1 MRYAACR
8 QDQTLLMKKAAALLS
23 LVILLG
29 NPSSATSFGDPEKTP
44 SFQPPTTIAGFE
56 APAEE
61 LAVEK
66 KFLAVPDPKRAEQE
80 LKTLTAA
87 PHLATTPEDFKTAEY
102 VLERYKEAGL
112 QASIVEYKV
121 YFGIPISVSIDVVA
135 PGNVS
140 MHGPSAERIDADE
153 PYQNDGRISPV
164 FSGYSPSGDV
174 TADVVYANYGRPED
188 FEELARLG
196 VDVKGKLVI
205 VRYGENFRGV
215 KELIAQ
221 QHGAAGLIVYSDP
234 MDDGYYRGDV
244 YPKGP
249 YRPSSAVQRGDIHF
263 MFRYPGDPTT
273 PGVASLPSLPAEKR
287 TDPDKADSL
296 PKIPAIPI
304 SYGDASPILQHLE
317 GPESPRSW
325 QGALPFTYH
334 VGPGP
339 VRVHLDVKMD
349 YQYRTIWD
357 VIGTVA
363 GSEYPKEL
371 VISGNH
377 RDAWV
382 FGAVDPGSGSAAQL
396 EAVRGIGQLLKS
408 GWHPKR
414 TIVFASW
421 DAEEQG
427 MIGSTEWAEEHA
439 MDLKKAVAYFNMDV
453 AVSGPNFAAA
463 SVPSLK
469 QFLREVAR
477 GVPSPQGGSVYD
489 AWQKQVSGRSSL
501 RNDAFPD
508 VNGSAR
514 HSAAAP
520 SRPDVPVGDL
530 GSGSDYSVFLDHL
543 GVPSAD
549 MGSHGPYG
557 VYHSAFDDFA
567 WYSTFGDPHFA
578 YLQEMARL
586 EGLQVLRMADADVLP
601 LDYEEYGSEIE
612 AYVEYMKQKASEAF
626 PQGAPRLDEVSKAA
640 KRLQSAGRMLLGAVK
655 AGKTPDPE
663 RLNQALLEAEH
674 SLITSGLPGR
684 PWFRHAIYA
693 PGETTGYEAVV
704 LPGISAAIERHDLPM
719 LLEQRQTTAAAI
731 NKAAEALESVHSF

>member
-1 MRYAACR
+1 MN
-8 QDQTLLMKKAAALLS
+8 KIAALLLLVLLTGNS
-23 LVILLG
+23 L
-29 NPSSATSFGDPEKTP
+29 PAESFGESEKIT
-44 SFQPPTTIAGFE
+44 FEPPTTIAGFE
-56 APAEE
+56 SPAEE
-61 LAVEK
+61 LALEK
-66 KFLAVPDPKRAEQE
+66 KFLGVPDPKKAEQD
-80 LKTLTAA
+80 LKALTAA
-87 PHLATTPEDFKTAEY
+87 PHLATTPEDHKTAEY

-112 QASIVEYKV
+112 QASIAEYRV
-121 YFGIPISVSIDVVA
+121 YFGLPVSVSIDVVA
-135 PGNVS
+135 PDSVV
-140 MHGPSAERIDADE
+140 MHGPSPEHVEGEE
-153 PYQNDGRISPV
+153 PYQNDSRISPV

-188 FEELARLG
+188 FEELSKLG

-215 KELIAQ
+215 KELVAQ

-244 YPKGP
+244 YPKGA
-249 YRPSSAVQRGDIHF
+249 YRPSSAVQRGDVHF

-273 PGVASLPSLPAEKR
+273 PGTASLPSLAADKR
-287 TDPDKADSL
+287 TDPDKADCL

-317 GPESPRSW
+317 GPESPREW

-339 VRVHLDVKMD
+339 VRVHLNVKMD
-349 YQYRTIWD
+349 YQYRTIWN
-357 VIGTVA
+357 VIGTIS
-363 GSEYPKEL
+363 GSEYPKEM

-382 FGAVDPGSGSAAQL
+382 YGAVDPGSGSAAQL

-408 GWHPKR
+408 GWRPKR

-439 MDLKKAVAYFNMDV
+439 MDLKSAVAYFNMDV

-469 QFLREVAR
+469 QFMRDVAKA
-477 GVPSPQGGSVYD
+477 VPSPQGGSVYD
-489 AWQKQVSGRSSL
+489 VWQQQVSGKSS
-501 RNDAFPD
+501 RNEIFPD

-514 HSAAAP
+514 HSSAAP
-520 SRPDVPVGDL
+520 SRQDVPVGDL
-530 GSGSDYSVFLDHL
+530 GSGSDYSAFLDHL
-543 GVPSAD
+543 GVPAAD

-567 WYSTFGDPHFA
+567 WFSKFGDPHFVFV
-578 YLQEMARL
+578 QQMARL
-586 EGLQVLRMADADVLP
+586 NGLQVLRMADADVLP
-601 LDYEEYGSEIE
+601 FDYEEYGSEIE
-612 AYVEYMKQKASEAF
+612 AYVEYMKRKSAEAF
-626 PQGAPRLDEVSKAA
+626 PQGAPKLEVVTKAA
-640 KRLQSAGRMLLGAVK
+640 KRLQSAGSMLLGAIK
-655 AGKTPDPE
+655 AGKAPHPE
-663 RLNQALLEAEH
+663 RLNRALLEAEH
-674 SLITSGLPGR
+674 AFLTAGLPGR

-704 LPGISAAIERHDLPM
+704 LPGISAAIERRDLQM
-719 LLEQRQTTAAAI
+719 LIEQRQTTAAAI

>member
-1 MRYAACR
+1 MRK
-8 QDQTLLMKKAAALLS
+8 TVALLS
-23 LVILLG
+23 LTMLAW
-29 NPSSATSFGDPEKTP
+29 NQAPAAAFGDPDKA
-44 SFQPPTTIAGFE
+44 SFNPPTNIVGFDSPV
-56 APAEE
+56 AE
-61 LAVEK
+61 LALEK
-66 KFLAVPDPKRAEQE
+66 KFLAVPDPKKAEQE
-80 LKTLTAA
+80 LKTLTSA
-87 PHLATTPEDFKTAEY
+87 PHLATTPEDRKTAEY
-102 VLERYKEAGL
+102 VLQRYKEAGL
-112 QASIVEYKV
+112 QASIEAYDV
-121 YFGIPISVSIDVVA
+121 YFGVPVSVSVDIVSPNDVV
-135 PGNVS
+135 
-140 MHGPSAERIDADE
+140 MHGPTPEHVDGND
-153 PYQNDGRISPV
+153 PYQNDGRIPPV

-188 FEELARLG
+188 FDTLAKLG
-196 VDVKGKLVI
+196 VDVKDKLVI

-215 KELIAQ
+215 KELVAQ

-249 YRPSSAVQRGDIHF
+249 YRPSTSVQRGDVHY

-273 PGVASLPSLPAEKR
+273 PGAASLPGLPADKR
-287 TDPDKADSL
+287 VDPRKADSL

-339 VRVHLDVKMD
+339 VRVHLQVQMD

-357 VIGTVA
+357 VIGTVP

-382 FGAVDPGSGSAAQL
+382 YGAVDPGSGTAAQL

-439 MDLKKAVAYFNMDV
+439 TELKAAVAYFNMDV

-469 QFLREVAR
+469 QFMRDVAKS
-477 GVPSPQGGSVYD
+477 VPSPEGGSVYD
-489 AWQKQVSGRSSL
+489 IWQQQWTGKSRW
-501 RNDAFPD
+501 RNEPFPD

-514 HSAAAP
+514 HSSAVP
-520 SRPDVPVGDL
+520 SRQDVPVGDL
-530 GSGSDYSVFLDHL
+530 GSGSDYSPFLDHL

-549 MGSHGPYG
+549 MGTHGPYG
-557 VYHSAFDDFA
+557 VYHSAFDNFA
-567 WYSTFGDPHFA
+567 WFTKFADPHFE
-578 YLQEMARL
+578 YVQQMARFN
-586 EGLQVLRMADADVLP
+586 GLQVLRMADTDVLP
-601 LDYEEYGSEIE
+601 FDYEEYGAEIE
-612 AYVEYMKQKASEAF
+612 AYVEYVKQRWAEVY
-626 PQGAPRLDEVSKAA
+626 PQSPARLEDVTKAA
-640 KRLQSAGRMLLGAVK
+640 KRLQSAGRLLMGAVRS
-655 AGKTPDPE
+655 GKTPAPA

-674 SLITSGLPGR
+674 AFLTAGLPSR

-704 LPGISAAIERHDLPM
+704 LPGIFAAIERRDPQM
-719 LLEQRQTTAAAI
+719 LADQKQAAAAAI
-731 NKAAEALESVHSF
+731 NRAAEVLESVHSF